1 MCLWYS
7 RRKEEWRTVEM
18 GLMLFQR
25 PLYSISITTHRNSNN
40 IIKWGQERWTTDEV
54 HDQIHWTVDESM
66 TVVCVPVRRR
76 PSSRPSTLESSVP
89 PSQSQGGQLLTLSG
103 AIYWSGKRISPL
115 QFTGSLTDCVTQEAH
130 LISIRGRFNLHAAIS
145 PFVHPLNGN

>member
-66 TVVCVPVRRR
+66 TVVCVPVRR
-76 PSSRPSTLESSVP
+76 PSSRPSSR
-89 PSQSQGGQLLTLSG
+89 LLLRHRVREGSCSFSLD
-103 AIYWSGKRISPL
+103 IYWSGKRISPL
-115 QFTGSLTDCVTQEAH
+115 QFTGSLTDRVTQEAH